1 MTRLSEL
8 DLKLGDQVENES
20 YKGKI
25 FTITRGIDIDDHTLR
40 KAIHFKYELIA
51 LNPQSFSYSYVTTDP
66 SVGWSVVTRA
76 EQSKQ
81 PSISKALPEFDIF
94 ANRVPFGLLTGD
106 ERLKLLAHKG
116 TFEVYTDSGWVP
128 TVDSPK
134 WADLVTYR
142 ASKDIILTETK
153 LTIADTQVLVSA
165 MVERGKLNKD
175 SITVTT
181 MEKNDG

>member
-25 FTITRGIDIDDHTLR
+25 FTVTRGIDIDDHALR
-40 KAIHFKYELIA
+40 NTIHFKYELIA

-94 ANRVPFGLLTGD
+94 ANRAPFGLLTG
-106 ERLKLLAHKG
+106 EEKLKLLSHKG
-116 TFEVYTDSGWVP
+116 AFEVYTDTGWVLA
-128 TVDSPK
+128 VDNPK
-134 WADLVTYR
+134 WADLLTYR
-142 ASKDIILTETK
+142 ASKDIILKETK
-153 LTIADTQVLVSA
+153 VTIGDTEIIVSGMVLN
-165 MVERGKLNKD
+165 GKLNKD
-175 SITVTT
+175 SLTVTT
-181 MEKNDG
+181 TEKNNG